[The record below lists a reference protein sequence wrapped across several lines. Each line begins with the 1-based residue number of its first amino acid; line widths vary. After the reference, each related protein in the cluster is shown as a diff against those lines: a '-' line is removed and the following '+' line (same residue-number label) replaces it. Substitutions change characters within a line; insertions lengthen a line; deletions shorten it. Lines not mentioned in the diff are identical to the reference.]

1 MILFGHKIF
10 SISSN
15 FSAEFFTFFK
25 SGKEAS
31 VFLKRIYEQL
41 SSYFCSSRFTK
52 FNNIE
57 SSKKCPKAAAFA
69 HLSSLIR
76 EKRQRMLP
84 SF

>member
-1 MILFGHKIF
+1 M
-10 SISSN
+10 
-15 FSAEFFTFFK
+15 
-25 SGKEAS
+25 
-31 VFLKRIYEQL
+31 FLKRIYEQL